1 MTNYKPRIFSNFLLV
16 IQCPSEKWLMTSNGK
31 NLSDILIRDKVI
43 MTRINQDTINIS
55 SLSLSL
61 SLSTDDGG
69 LAGSHSNLN

>member
-1 MTNYKPRIFSNFLLV
+1 MTNYKPGIFLNFLAAFSLL
-16 IQCPSEKWLMTSNGK
+16 SEKWLMTWNCK

-61 SLSTDDGG
+61 STDDGG

>member
-1 MTNYKPRIFSNFLLV
+1 MTNYKPGIFLNFLVAFSLL
-16 IQCPSEKWLMTSNGK
+16 SEKWLMTWNCK

-61 SLSTDDGG
+61 STDDGG

>member
-1 MTNYKPRIFSNFLLV
+1 MTNYKARIFFKFLVAFSLL
-16 IQCPSEKWLMTSNGK
+16 SEKWLMTSNGK
-31 NLSDILIRDKVI
+31 NLSDILIRDNAI

-61 SLSTDDGG
+61 SLPADDGG